1 MSQTTN
7 TRFTGTK
14 TTIAN
19 LDIWLNALY
28 NKFDIMEGRLKALED
43 DNRVKDT
50 TIADLTIKINSMH
63 SSTIHKPTYANI
75 TGGYP
80 DSYINDAALV
90 KRVEIE
96 KGKQNKLECNLMWF
110 ESGLKDS
117 IKLTIQEKSDD
128 DIVMVK
134 KIMNEIGIDSTRI
147 VKTIRIQRKD
157 KNTANYPNIPELVN
171 VQLDSNE
178 TRQKAI
184 KNCKKLRE
192 NSDYN
197 NIYINLDKTIN
208 ERNIDFNLRKE
219 RNERNSKLEFE
230 AEEVNGSGRQ
240 RYTIYKDKKYYWGI
254 RNSSLK
260 WIEIK

>member
-1 MSQTTN
+1 MAGLLIMWTN
-7 TRFTGTK
+7 
-14 TTIAN
+14 
-19 LDIWLNALY
+19 LNFLLTPIFY
-28 NKFDIMEGRLKALED
+28 VRLKALED

-96 KGKQNKLECNLMWF
+96 KGKQNKLECNLII
-110 ESGLKDS
+110 SGLKDS

-219 RNERNSKLEFE
+219 RNERKSKLEFE
-230 AEEVNGSGRQ
+230 AEVVNGSGRQ